1 MIKAKTG
8 ITEADLESA
17 INAAG
22 CAYDVIT
29 AEGSCISEDCSSVN
43 FDFEN
48 FTRDPEEPFSMPGY
62 EVGYG
67 VLPSGIP
74 VLWCAAGGDWEMPV
88 AFCMYIGEDDRM
100 HAYVPRDGNA
110 FNKKTNK
117 AFGNDEDLSTEEEIE
132 KFGEY
137 RFDMDRLRADADL
150 ALR

>member
-1 MIKAKTG
+1 MIKAKIG
-8 ITEADLESA
+8 ITEAELKSA
-17 INAAG
+17 IDTAG
-22 CAYDVIT
+22 GAYDAIMAEDGNAYDECSVI
-29 AEGSCISEDCSSVN
+29 S

-48 FTRDPEEPFSMPGY
+48 FTRNPEEPFNMPGY

-67 VLPSGIP
+67 ILPSGIP

-88 AFCMYIGEDDRM
+88 AFCLYIGEDDEI

-117 AFGNDEDLSTEEEIE
+117 AFGNDEDLSMKEEIE